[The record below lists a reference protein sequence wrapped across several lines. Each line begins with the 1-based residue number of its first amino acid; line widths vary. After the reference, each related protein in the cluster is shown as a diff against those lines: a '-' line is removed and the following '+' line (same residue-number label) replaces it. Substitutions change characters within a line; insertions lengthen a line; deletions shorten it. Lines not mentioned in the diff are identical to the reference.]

1 MIRFILLLLLIAWIP
16 SFSQYV
22 VRIDSSL
29 TRNVDKSLPV
39 AIVLSAALPGMGE
52 YYLGE
57 KQKVKPHL
65 WVEMFGWGAVA
76 ITYFTGESYLQSAQ
90 GFAEKHAGVIGAPA
104 DPTFLDLM
112 SRYRSR
118 AGVAGQN
125 SSADPDEDY
134 NLSLIREGR
143 EVDEVYPWDEAHTW
157 DWGSSENLEATAH
170 MREFNHIL
178 QNYRM
183 ARISFQ
189 IAAGVVVLNRLIS
202 VLDVVRIHRET
213 SVKTLS
219 FVPYLAPE
227 VQGASLVMGF

>member
-16 SFSQYV
+16 CFSQYV

-39 AIVLSAALPGMGE
+39 AIVLSATLPGMGE

-157 DWGSSENLEATAH
+157 DWGSSENPEATAH